1 MDLNEKAPWHVEF
14 NGGMVPVLETP
25 AGDLIKES
33 GIIAIFAHEH
43 GVKSGVD
50 LFP

>member
-25 AGDLIKES
+25 SGDLIKES
-33 GIIAIFAHEH
+33 SIIAIFAHEL
-43 GVKSGVD
+43 GGKNGVD